1 MPNALS
7 PTSAGSIFALVRDGQ
22 AQSRADLA
30 RITGLA
36 PSTITLRVDE
46 LIRNGYLAEIEGGVS
61 NGGRRPRRLSVP
73 RDGRV
78 VGGVDLG
85 TQHANLVLE
94 DLGGA
99 EVASGRTTID
109 IRRPPEEVLRDIH
122 RELLEMV
129 ATAGGGEL
137 VGIGL
142 AVPGPVGTDGGRV
155 ISPSRMPGWNGLD
168 PAAVLSEIAGVH
180 VRTENDANALAV
192 GEFVANGRQDRH
204 MIVVKAG
211 SSIGSGIIADGR
223 LYRGARGMAGD
234 VSHTAVSEA
243 PHVICSCG
251 RVGCLDAVAGGKA
264 IVTALAASGM
274 PVRDVADVA
283 ALARDA
289 NPLATRLLREAGIRV
304 GSVLAT
310 LVGFFNPD
318 RVVLAGALSSV
329 DVFVAGVRSSVY
341 ELCLPLSTNHL
352 VLGESTAGWAVGA
365 HGVASLVREDVLDAS
380 AVDAALRDGRPL
392 NSILE
397 T

>member
-1 MPNALS
+1 MPLSVS

-22 AQSRADLA
+22 AESRADLA

-36 PSTITLRVDE
+36 PSTITLRIDE
-46 LIRNGYLAEIEGGVS
+46 LIRSGYLTEVEGGVS
-61 NGGRRPRRLSVP
+61 KGGRRPRRLSVP

-78 VGGVDLG
+78 IAGVDLG
-85 TQHANLVLE
+85 TQHASLVLV
-94 DLGGA
+94 DLSGS
-99 EVASGRTTID
+99 EVLSRRILVD
-109 IRRPPEEVLRDIH
+109 IRRSPEEVLRDIH
-122 RELLEMV
+122 RELLELV
-129 ATAGGGEL
+129 AEAGGGEL

-142 AVPGPVGTDGGRV
+142 AVPGPVGTEGRV

-168 PAAVLSEIAGVH
+168 PAAVLGEIAGVH
-180 VRTENDANALAV
+180 VRTENDANALAI
-192 GEFVANGRQDRH
+192 GEFVASGRRDRH

-264 IVTALAASGM
+264 IVTALAASGI
-274 PVRDVADVA
+274 PVHDVADVA

-289 NPLATRLLREAGIRV
+289 NPLATRLLREAGVRV

-318 RVVLAGALSSV
+318 RVVLAGALSAV

-352 VLGESTAGWAVGA
+352 VLGESTAGWMVGA
-365 HGVASLVREDVLDAS
+365 RGVASLVREDILDAS
-380 AVDAALRDGRPL
+380 AVDAALRDARSL
-392 NSILE
+392 SSILE
-397 T
+397 S